1 MSRNIEN
8 QIIHFVQTFNP
19 AVNHQHGQGVIWDSA
34 VKLITGFDLTAEQ
47 AAGFLL
53 EYWNDRCDPPW
64 SEKEILHTCE
74 NAYKKAPAKR
84 GTSLKPG
91 ESSQAVKAPAFP
103 LVCADSGSG
112 TGSGSQTAKRKPAR
126 RIRLFRTDA
135 GTVYRLFEEWPD
147 SKTPKISEFNRIAPD
162 CYQNKKPTW
171 EKVKLEWLFE
181 YVAPDGSPFMIWYRR
196 DFFPDETGDKNK
208 KFFPFH
214 YVKNADG
221 TGEFIEGDDPGG
233 KVFPFGVGRF
243 QFFENLFFI
252 EGGKAT
258 AAVNQYL
265 AEKRLF
271 NYTATCI
278 PKGAGSWR
286 DDLKEYFR
294 GKNVFI
300 WPDNDQTG
308 KQYAVKVCRSLEGV
322 ARSVLTLKDYPPGFG
337 EHDDAVE
344 VIQHFR
350 KQKEN

>member
-1 MSRNIEN
+1 MSNLENRIIEY
-8 QIIHFVQTFNP
+8 VQCFDP
-19 AVNHQHGQGVIWDSA
+19 AVSGCGGQKALWDCALKVI
-34 VKLITGFDLTAEQ
+34 VGFDLTPEQ

-112 TGSGSQTAKRKPAR
+112 TGSGLQAAKRKPAR

-196 DFFPDETGDKNK
+196 DFFPDENGNKDK

-233 KVFPFGVGRF
+233 KVIPFGVVRF
-243 QFFENLFFI
+243 PNIENLFFT
-252 EGGKAT
+252 EGEKA
-258 AAVNQYL
+258 AAVVNQYL

-271 NYTATCI
+271 DYTATCI

-294 GKNVFI
+294 GKNVFV

-344 VIQHFR
+344 IIQYFR
-350 KQKEN
+350 KMKEN